1 MPDFERVIRNFSLH
15 IEKDP
20 VEKMKLE
27 AYFKGQSAAR
37 KEIAIFFGI
46 LAILFVFVYC
56 LVA

>member
-20 VEKMKLE
+20 VGKMKLE
-27 AYFKGQSAAR
+27 SYYKGQSDAR
-37 KEIAIFFGI
+37 KEIAIVFGI
-46 LAILFVFVYC
+46 LAILFVFGYC